1 MEFEWDPVKEA
12 INFEKHGI
20 RFVEASTVFED
31 SNARVFQDP
40 KHSLSEHREILVG
53 ASKESRVLVVS
64 FTEREPRI
72 RIISARRANRKERWE
87 HEEYKQSRSQK

>member
-40 KHSLSEHREILVG
+40 KHSLSEH
-53 ASKESRVLVVS
+53 
-64 FTEREPRI
+64 
-72 RIISARRANRKERWE
+72 
-87 HEEYKQSRSQK
+87 